1 MAVSE
6 EIELKKQANLRMLE
20 NSSMEETEKEQRRS
34 LLLKTVDSTNG
45 RTTEE
50 KVQDIT
56 ECLNGIVSL
65 SNMDKVY
72 MLNFRE
78 QMEKNQQDLKK
89 AIEDTRD
96 ESREADKKSEEELKD
111 FRKETNDHFVKLTEK
126 IGELGIQ
133 SAKTEGTIEGAA
145 QHDNIEIK
153 KDEVKY
159 GFWAKIAD
167 MFTGRWPAVILT
179 AIIVYFLSHSSEL
192 INLARAIVLGQ

>member
-1 MAVSE
+1 MAVPE
-6 EIELKKQANLRMLE
+6 EIELKKQANLKMLE
-20 NSSMEETEKEQRRS
+20 NSSMDEVEKDQRRS

-56 ECLNGIVSL
+56 ECLNGLVSL
-65 SNMDKVY
+65 SNVDKVY

-78 QMEKNQQDLKK
+78 QMEKNQQDLKQ
-89 AIEDTRD
+89 AIEDTRE
-96 ESREADKKSEEELKD
+96 ESRTADAKSDEELKD

-126 IGELGIQ
+126 LGEF
-133 SAKTEGTIEGAA
+133 SVMAARTEGTLDGAS
-145 QHDNIEIK
+145 QQDNAEIK

-159 GFWAKIAD
+159 GFWTKIAD

-179 AIIVYFLSHSSEL
+179 AIVVYFLSHSTEL